1 MLPIQYHIM
10 QWEQQRPLS
19 PFDSNDMHAVD
30 NFLQRKEQY
39 ERMDFDVRC
48 SVAGHILLR
57 ALRAWHL
64 RQKIAKLARVLYDR
78 ELSKLVQGHLEPDI
92 GAPAMYQCKYTH
104 DFWYNDTWRL
114 DDQDITQWWYTKEHA
129 KTIAVCADLLRATG
143 ADVWHPADIKR
154 WYTPAEAQAEREHQ
168 QQGRGYQGLFPCRPG
183 KLKKMTALKKFYFET
198 PQAPRAPRAPHEYV
212 HEYVGLDTQ
221 GRVVDIPSP
230 YPTRPIP
237 TSIDETWVNVVEKRM
252 VHHSFKL
259 GWFYKYEDWTSQG
272 MGDVYQ
278 GDVWTVVGPTKYVDR
293 KLYTTWYTARGK
305 QVVRYGALPRGT
317 HKGTL
322 ANREEVNTLFTH
334 IAQR

>member
-30 NFLQRKEQY
+30 DFLQRKEEY
-39 ERMDFDVRC
+39 ERKDFDVRC

-57 ALRAWHL
+57 TLRAWHL
-64 RQKIAKLARVLYDR
+64 RQKIAKLARTVYDR

-114 DDQDITQWWYTKEHA
+114 DDKDITQWWYTKEHA

-143 ADVWHPADIKR
+143 EDVWHPDDVKR
-154 WYTPAEAQAEREHQ
+154 WYTPAEAQAEREYQ
-168 QQGRGYQGLFPCRPG
+168 QRDSLFTRPG
-183 KLKKMTALKKFYFET
+183 KMKKMTALKKFHFET
-198 PQAPRAPRAPHEYV
+198 PRTPST

-221 GRVVDIPSP
+221 GHVVAIASP
-230 YPTRPIP
+230 YPTRPVP
-237 TSIDETWVNVVEKRM
+237 HAIDETWVNVVETRM
-252 VHHSFKL
+252 VHHSFQL
-259 GWFYKYEDWTSQG
+259 GWFYKYEEWTSKG

-293 KLYTTWYTARGK
+293 ALYTTWYTPQGK
-305 QVVRYGALPRGT
+305 HVVRYGTVPKGV

-322 ANREEVNTLFTH
+322 ASKEEVNTLFTH
-334 IAQR
+334 LSNTQ